1 MSRWTGY
8 WRVALLMFAIAFVP
22 QAVFADYAVQVGAF
36 KDLDRARKLASRV
49 REAGW
54 PVEVRSPL
62 PGSRLLRVWAGPV
75 ASREEAMALQEA
87 LRPFSSDAFIVRLE
101 SAPTPASPGTGAPP
115 AVSPETGLRTSGG
128 ETPEGVVPLP
138 GTDTD
143 AGEAA
148 AGEAAAGE
156 AAGGEGMDALFG
168 LEEPP
173 ESVDAGAAGMDAL
186 FGMAGEEEAA
196 VAGGRGIGG
205 YLQSEAAYT
214 FADDPHWSKFRN
226 LAEVH
231 GQGSWGEGNGWWLGV
246 RAWFDPVYAV
256 GDYYPD
262 AVRQD
267 QGFEADIRE
276 AYLDFSA
283 GDWDFRLGR
292 QHIIWGEMVG
302 LFFAD
307 VVSAK
312 DLREFVLV
320 DFDYLRIPQWATLGE
335 YFKGDFHAE
344 AVWIPVM
351 SYNKVGK
358 YGADFFPALVVPR
371 GYGLEVAD
379 DRRPDDTLENSG
391 YGLRLSYLW
400 SGWDVSGFY
409 FSSPDLKAAYARTT
423 VGGSAPLV
431 RYTPVHERVARMGGT
446 FAKDVGAALVKGELV
461 YTMDRPFSVLRL
473 SEPDGLVP
481 LDLVDYVVGLEFTTE
496 QSVRLN
502 FQFFGRYF
510 TRYDADV
517 VPDRHETGVSALISR
532 EFPRLRLE
540 PEVLLIH
547 SLNRPDWL
555 LSAKL
560 AWRLDE
566 AWRLRF
572 GVDLLQGPGDG
583 LFGQYADKDRVF
595 GELRYSF

>member
-1 MSRWTGY
+1 MSRGMGY
-8 WRVALLMFAIAFVP
+8 WQSTLLLFVMAFVQP
-22 QAVFADYAVQVGAF
+22 PVFADYAVQVGAF
-36 KDLDRARKLASRV
+36 KDLDRARKLAAVV

-54 PVEVRSPL
+54 SVEVRPPL

-75 ASREEAMALQEA
+75 PSREEARALQEA
-87 LRPFSSDAFIVRLE
+87 LRPFSRDAFIVHLE
-101 SAPTPASPGTGAPP
+101 SASSPDSSGTGVPP
-115 AVSPETGLRTSGG
+115 VVSPEAGSRPSREGGAEEVDLLSGR
-128 ETPEGVVPLP
+128 
-138 GTDTD
+138 DAD

-148 AGEAAAGE
+148 PREST
-156 AAGGEGMDALFG
+156 GGEGMDALFG
-168 LEEPP
+168 LEESP
-173 ESVDAGAAGMDAL
+173 ETADTGAAGMDAL
-186 FGMAGEEEAA
+186 FGTSGEEEAA
-196 VAGGRGIGG
+196 VGGGHGIGG

-214 FADDPHWSKFRN
+214 FAGDPHWSKFRN

-231 GQGSWGEGNGWWLGV
+231 SQGSWGEGNGWWLGV

-262 AVRQD
+262 PVRQD

-276 AYLDFSA
+276 AYLDLSA

-320 DFDYLRIPQWATLGE
+320 DFDYLRIPQWAALGE

-358 YGADFFPALVVPR
+358 YGADFFPSLATFP
-371 GYGLEVAD
+371 GYGVEVAD
-379 DRRPDDTLENSG
+379 ERRPKDSLENTG
-391 YGLRLSYLW
+391 YGARFSYLW
-400 SGWDVSGFY
+400 SGWDVAGFF
-409 FSSPDLKAAYARTT
+409 FSSPDLKAAYARTL
-423 VGGSAPLV
+423 VGGSTPLV

-446 FAKDVGAALVKGELV
+446 FAKDVGAALVKGEIV
-461 YTMDRPFSVLRL
+461 YTRDRPFSVPRI

-481 LDLVDYVVGLEFTTE
+481 LDLVDYVVGLEYTTE
-496 QSVRLN
+496 QSLRLN

-510 TRYDADV
+510 TRYDTDV
-517 VPDRHETGVSALISR
+517 VPDRHETGVSALVSR

-540 PEVLLIH
+540 PEILFIY

-572 GVDLLQGPGDG
+572 GVDLLQGPADG